1 MAWKDVLTKNVGKGS
16 SATYFPAMSKAA
28 SAAKTA
34 GTKAVPFLKTA
45 GAAATPVLGK
55 AASGMAAAGSAA
67 QGALWG
73 AGAATGAS
81 ALNAIADPGFVL
93 FIAGLLTFFF
103 NEYLG
108 NVALAVL
115 IGTIFMFYSSI
126 FIFKAKGIMVTVI
139 FWVWYILFQGN
150 TDPKAFLYMILPILI
165 IGMVVHGLV
174 KKFQKGSFGE
184 GASGEIIG
192 AVPIILFF
200 LDFGAL
206 DLLVTG
212 FGLPLTPLV
221 KNLILFTPW
230 WALLGLFTTTK
241 ENFIISV
248 FRIVGIIYIVAILTV
263 GVVPD
268 AYDKSKSDSLIPG
281 PERFLEAKKELRE
294 TLPQKENP
302 AWSNLVCIFSE
313 PTGVQSCVD
322 QRQELS
328 ELTYI
333 CEKVEGKEKGTPQFT
348 QCLEEQKKKKKSAS
362 LQVQGVIDPTIKEPT
377 TADIVAIK
385 ESFPTTYNPLF
396 PFPFELKIENPR
408 KLQLTVDVACHFE
421 GKSGVA
427 SVGGK
432 ITRRTEEAPFISFS
446 DENFKSSYLCLP
458 EGELR
463 GRYKV
468 WFNATIKDIV
478 TVSRLQRAFVGDKTA
493 EEVDRLRRE
502 EIARVITIPES
513 LAPADF
519 AHINFNVGH
528 GPKERVIENKI
539 YKNILLTSNIENTG
553 NGKISFIQSYFIS
566 LEGFVVN
573 DAVCVSGGQFT
584 DTSTIF
590 KSISLPPCSIMDY
603 PPELKNPVDWVAKT
617 FEATLVYDYII
628 SENADIDIKPAEE
641 VVG

>member
-1 MAWKDVLTKNVGKGS
+1 MAWKDILRKNVGKGS
-16 SATYFPAMSKAA
+16 SATYFPAISKAA
-28 SAAKTA
+28 TAAKTA
-34 GTKAVPFLKTA
+34 GTKAIPIIKNV
-45 GAAATPVLGK
+45 GAAAAPVLGK
-55 AASGMAAAGSAA
+55 AASGMATAGSAA
-67 QGALWG
+67 QGVWWG

-103 NEYLG
+103 SEYFG
-108 NVALAVL
+108 SVALAVI
-115 IGTIFMFYSSI
+115 IGTIFMFYSAL
-126 FIFKAKGIMVTVI
+126 FIFKAKGIMVAVI

-150 TDPKAFLYMILPILI
+150 INPQALLYMILPLLI

-174 KKFQKGSFGE
+174 RKFQQGSFGE

-192 AVPIILFF
+192 LVPVLFFF
-200 LDFGAL
+200 LDFGL
-206 DLLVTG
+206 IDLLVQT
-212 FGLPLTPLV
+212 FGLPLTPVV

-248 FRIVGIIYIVAILTV
+248 FRIAGIVYVAAILTL

-268 AYDKSKSDSLIPG
+268 AYGKYKEDSLIPG
-281 PERFLEAKKELRE
+281 PEQFLEAKKELRE
-294 TLPQKENP
+294 QLPRKENP
-302 AWSNLVCIFSE
+302 AWSNLACIFSD
-313 PTGVQSCVD
+313 PANVQSCAE

-333 CEKVEGKEKGTPQFT
+333 CEKVENKEQGTPQFI
-348 QCLEEQKKKKKSAS
+348 QCIEEQRKKKKDAS

-408 KLQLTVDVACHFE
+408 KLPLSVGVSCYFE
-421 GKSGVA
+421 GKSGIA
-427 SVGGK
+427 SVEGRIEG
-432 ITRRTEEAPFISFS
+432 APPVSFS
-446 DENFKSSYLCLP
+446 DATFKSSYLCLP
-458 EGELR
+458 NEGEMLN
-463 GRYKV
+463 GRYKI

-478 TVSRLQRAFVGDKTA
+478 TVSRLQRAFVGNKTP
-493 EEVDRLRRE
+493 EEVNRLRRE
-502 EIARVITIPES
+502 EIARVITVSES

-528 GPKERVIENKI
+528 APKETIIENKP
-539 YKNILLTSNIENTG
+539 YKNILLTSNIENIGTG
-553 NGKISFIQSYFIS
+553 KLSLIKSYSISMG
-566 LEGFVVN
+566 GFVVN

-584 DTSTIF
+584 DTSKAFRNIP
-590 KSISLPPCSIMDY
+590 LPTCSIVDY
-603 PPELKNPVDWVAKT
+603 PAELKNPAEWVPQT
-617 FEATLVYDYII
+617 FEATLVYDYTI
-628 SENADIDIKPAEE
+628 SESADIEIKPPPS
-641 VVG
+641 